1 MRQYDIF
8 FYLNWIEE
16 LQKHISFADK
26 HSEKNTNIAS
36 RNMFYLVEKLHIS
49 IKNLALKQNY
59 TF

>member
-16 LQKHISFADK
+16 LQKHISLADK
-26 HSEKNTNIAS
+26 HSEKNTN
-36 RNMFYLVEKLHIS
+36 RNLFYLTEKLHIS